1 VSGFPSETGSD
12 RLAHIEGW
20 ATTFATANDNR
31 AAITGVHEL
40 GTDVLTLV
48 EIAKA
53 ARVVGDMH
61 ESGEGFQWVG
71 SEDDTEALDA
81 ICAAL
86 ARLDSGAAE

>member
-1 VSGFPSETGSD
+1 MGAWTKEMD
-12 RLAHIEGW
+12 I
-20 ATTFATANDNR
+20 
-31 AAITGVHEL
+31 
-40 GTDVLTLV
+40 
-48 EIAKA
+48 A
-53 ARVVGDMH
+53 ARVVADMH